1 MKFSNLAISAFLAL
15 PVFADD
21 VPAGA
26 LKLRVKRSEVDLS
39 DANKLKRRDGGTE
52 FGNSIEDKLNNKS
65 FSTQLKFKSV
75 LLPKMLNF
83 FLILAPLILGFP
95 PNSRYTG
102 NNRAPTSFFD
112 ESKSSTWNG
121 NNTDFHITY
130 GIGQV
135 NGKWG
140 TDHLAIGGATIEN
153 LSIGLAESS
162 DSAQGIVGIGRP
174 QAEITNKDGTNYANL
189 PLKLYQDG
197 HVNSPAFSLYLND
210 LKSQSGTILLAL
222 LTTPSTRESL
232 FLWTYL
238 ILSTGITLNSI
249 RAQGLAT
256 QNILDKPMTAIL
268 DSGTTLSYIPN
279 SALINLH
286 NNLNANPSFTIN
298 QRYYCDC
305 NITDYLQFNF
315 GDQSLKVP
323 NYQFLWPI
331 EQFVNPYV
339 AGIAFPHN
347 SCLVGFEATPNG
359 ADYIL
364 LGDNVLRSAYIVYD
378 PSNSKIA
385 LAQADFS
392 GSKSNIELIKTIFLL
407 NKEHVV

>member
-52 FGNSIEDKLNNKS
+52 FGNSIEDKLNNK
-65 FSTQLKFKSV
+65 KFFYTTEVQIGSPPQNV
-75 LLPKMLNF
+75 ELLLDTGSSDTWVF
-83 FLILAPLILGFP
+83 T

-210 LKSQSGTILLAL
+210 LKSQSGTILFGAVDHSKYKGKLVSMDVSH
-222 LTTPSTRESL
+222 PVH
-232 FLWTYL
+232 Y
-238 ILSTGITLNSI
+238 GITLNSI

-392 GSKSNIELIKTIFLL
+392 GSKSNIELIKNDIPS
-407 NKEHVV
+407 K